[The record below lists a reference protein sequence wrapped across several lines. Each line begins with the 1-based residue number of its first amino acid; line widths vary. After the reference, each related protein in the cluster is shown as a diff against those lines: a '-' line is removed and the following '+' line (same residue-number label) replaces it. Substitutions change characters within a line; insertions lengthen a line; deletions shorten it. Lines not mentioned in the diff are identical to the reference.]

1 MATKS
6 IINNIVTTE
15 PSAAGMYGEDS
26 CKEILSTFISPLNYR
41 CCQ

>member
-6 IINNIVTTE
+6 IINNIVITE
-15 PSAAGMYGEDS
+15 QSTAEKYGEDS